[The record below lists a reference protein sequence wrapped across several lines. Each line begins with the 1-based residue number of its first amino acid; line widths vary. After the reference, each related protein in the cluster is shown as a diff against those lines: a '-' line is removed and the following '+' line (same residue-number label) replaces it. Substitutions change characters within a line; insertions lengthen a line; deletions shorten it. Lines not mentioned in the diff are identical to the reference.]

1 MTGGGGIGG
10 GGIGGGVVGAGVGG
24 SFVKYARD
32 FKSLKP
38 FRSKEGFSSTKTLL
52 FPRETKLH

>member
-1 MTGGGGIGG
+1 M
-10 GGIGGGVVGAGVGG
+10 GGGVVGAGVGG

-38 FRSKEGFSSTKTLL
+38 FRSKDGFSSTKVLF

>member
-1 MTGGGGIGG
+1 M
-10 GGIGGGVVGAGVGG
+10 GGGVAGAGVGG
-24 SFVKYARD
+24 SFVKYASD

-38 FRSKEGFSSTKTLL
+38 FRSKDGFSSTKVLF